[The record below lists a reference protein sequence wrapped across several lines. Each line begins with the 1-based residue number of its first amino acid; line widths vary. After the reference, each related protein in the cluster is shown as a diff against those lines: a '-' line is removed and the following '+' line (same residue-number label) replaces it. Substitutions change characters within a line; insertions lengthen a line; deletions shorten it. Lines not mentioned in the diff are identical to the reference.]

1 MSEREELVKSLH
13 ELYNQLQADG
23 WQYYSLRGNGLHTIS
38 RAIAC
43 LSSQEDVRDGVLEEA
58 AQECK
63 ILIDDLA
70 DSRSIYDATA
80 LVHIQ
85 TVQANIRAMKSKP
98 AEECEHVWGMRQTAP
113 DWAKD
118 AGRIFDVCAKCGQT
132 KDAPQPTQEAP
143 SLVEE
148 WRSRLKIA
156 SGTRLLRVD
165 GNDLEELL
173 DAVESYIDRRLA
185 ERA

>member
-85 TVQANIRAMKSKP
+85 TVQANIRALKSKP
-98 AEECEHVWGMRQTAP
+98 AEKCEHEEG
-113 DWAKD
+113 DSEYG
-118 AGRIFDVCAKCGQT
+118 GRGKCVKCGREYT
-132 KDAPQPTQEAP
+132 TPQPTQEAP
-143 SLVEE
+143 TLVEE